1 MREGPGI
8 HKGDG
13 KIEKDQKKKML
24 DKIAV
29 AKKY

>member
-1 MREGPGI
+1 MLEGPGI

-13 KIEKDQKKKML
+13 KIEKDQKKTL

>member
-13 KIEKDQKKKML
+13 KIGKYQKKKML